1 MRVIMAP
8 FDSIPATIQLVP
20 KMITESGIVPTSIEF
35 MDNVVY
41 KAAERFLERQLMFN
55 QAAAFAIIE
64 LDGNSEVQLMTEME
78 MLADQCYQNNA
89 LDGFW

>member
-1 MRVIMAP
+1 
-8 FDSIPATIQLVP
+8 
-20 KMITESGIVPTSIEF
+20 VPTSIEF
-35 MDNVVY
+35 MDNVCI

-55 QAAAFAIIE
+55 QAAAFVIIE

-89 LDGFW
+89 LDVLVGIMPLLGKEFGNRAGFWPKPCG